1 MAITYNWNFSPLEIV
16 YNEDAM
22 ADVIDI
28 VHWQYSA
35 TDDVTGTSVQSI
47 GTIKLPT
54 PAPET
59 FIPFADVTKAE
70 VTTWVETAMGA
81 EAVQSMQTNLAN
93 QIDTILHPT
102 RGTVAPPWVDPNP
115 PVPTE

>member
-16 YNEDAM
+16 YNEDVM
-22 ADVIDI
+22 VDVIDI

-35 TDDVTGTSVQSI
+35 TDSESGTSVQSI

-59 FIPFADVTKAE
+59 FIPFANVTKAE

-93 QIDTILHPT
+93 QIDTILHPM
-102 RGTVAPPWVDPNP
+102 RGTVSPPWDTPTP
-115 PVPTE
+115 PTPTE